1 MNAPALATRFGRGF
15 RSVGGFGSYA
25 QPLTDDEIRATAPS
39 VFAEN
44 KHGSRSDRYTY
55 IPTIDLLVGLRK
67 EGFEPFYAA
76 QAKCRNPGM
85 EDYTKHLLRLR
96 QVDAKGVDGT
106 VSDIILVNSH
116 NGGCCYQMLA
126 GAFRC
131 VCANGIVSGDV
142 MRDLRIPHKGDVV
155 ERVIEGAYEVIG
167 RAEQT
172 YEAIEAM
179 RSVHLDRDER
189 EAFAIGAAALRWED
203 PEKMPIQPTQLLEPR
218 RSEDGGRDLWTTF
231 NVAQE
236 HLIRGG
242 DHGRQATSHGGR
254 RRKVTTRPV
263 AGIDGNIALNRA
275 LFAYAQALAA
285 LAGKRSS
292 AAS

>member
-1 MNAPALATRFGRGF
+1 
-15 RSVGGFGSYA
+15 
-25 QPLTDDEIRATAPS
+25 
-39 VFAEN
+39 
-44 KHGSRSDRYTY
+44 
-55 IPTIDLLVGLRK
+55 
-67 EGFEPFYAA
+67 
-76 QAKCRNPGM
+76 
-85 EDYTKHLLRLR
+85 
-96 QVDAKGVDGT
+96 
-106 VSDIILVNSH
+106 
-116 NGGCCYQMLA
+116 
-126 GAFRC
+126 
-131 VCANGIVSGDV
+131 

-179 RSVHLDRDER
+179 RSVRHFDRDER

-231 NVAQE
+231 NVVQE

-275 LFAYAQALAA
+275 LFAYAQALA
-285 LAGKRSS
+285 GMRSS
-292 AAS
+292 AAA